1 MSNISTQREL
11 SSIKTNAC
19 CMKVSHSSN
28 QLIVRDFPAVMW
40 LFGFFFVFLG
50 GLLVADTEGITLVGR
65 EMVEGTDCYR
75 IAGNHPS
82 GFGKYELWVAASD
95 SLIRKIKTDRDEEIH
110 RNIAVNAD
118 IPADIFIRIK

>member
-1 MSNISTQREL
+1 MWLIQCRKEESLTMAIAGATGVSAGAASTIFRLLTGE
-11 SSIKTNAC
+11 SSGFPI
-19 CMKVSHSSN
+19 N
-28 QLIVRDFPAVMW
+28 QL
-40 LFGFFFVFLG
+40 
-50 GLLVADTEGITLVGR
+50 EGITLVGR

-75 IAGNHPS
+75 IAGNHPR

-118 IPADIFIRIK
+118 IPADIFIRRK